1 MFSKLLILTIVAL
14 TATTS
19 FAQSGPSGP
28 SGPSDDFKAC
38 DDNSTPTCPD
48 GTALDLTTKHKP
60 CTDGKPVCADGTIAI
75 PPPHH
80 GPLGNHDLDNINSD
94 VNTLLHK
101 YHNVV
106 YAAATLVGFVFTFV
120 GYKLFPAT
128 MFLAGSAAGGIGS
141 YILTDSV
148 VDDTY
153 IHKVAIIVGVS
164 VTCALIAGVLAL
176 KLRKLGVFLAG
187 AFGGVV
193 GAVALNNAFLI
204 NYTSPIVSV
213 PNFYLY
219 VAAVLLG
226 SIAGVL
232 ALKLERPILILTTS
246 VVGSFC
252 TVYGTKYFIELEK
265 VVPVTSWSSPQ
276 VWIYL
281 SAFLVLLIAGL
292 LIQFSSTKKPRNLN
306 GERRTSLLANDYSSV
321 HIESKN
327 AIVYVA
333 PNNNEGKPS
342 SGSIITSV

>member
-1 MFSKLLILTIVAL
+1 MNTKTLTYLLLIAFSSAIIA
-14 TATTS
+14 S
-19 FAQSGPSGP
+19 SAQHTRG
-28 SGPSDDFKAC
+28 
-38 DDNSTPTCPD
+38 
-48 GTALDLTTKHKP
+48 
-60 CTDGKPVCADGTIAI
+60 DGKPNTRS
-75 PPPHH
+75 
-80 GPLGNHDLDNINSD
+80 GNNLDHTAAANHDSGNNLDHTAAANKDLDNINSG

-265 VVPVTSWSSPQ
+265 VVPVTTWSSPQ

-327 AIVYVA
+327 AIVYAA

>member
-1 MFSKLLILTIVAL
+1 MGRHKTINMGTQPHQTIMNTKTLTYLLFVVFSSAIIA
-14 TATTS
+14 S
-19 FAQSGPSGP
+19 SAQHTRG
-28 SGPSDDFKAC
+28 
-38 DDNSTPTCPD
+38 
-48 GTALDLTTKHKP
+48 
-60 CTDGKPVCADGTIAI
+60 DGKPNTRS
-75 PPPHH
+75 
-80 GPLGNHDLDNINSD
+80 GNNLDHTAAANHDSGNNLDHTAAANKDLDNINSD

-141 YILTDSV
+141 YILVDSV

-265 VVPVTSWSSPQ
+265 VVPVTTWSSPQ

-327 AIVYVA
+327 AIVYAA
-333 PNNNEGKPS
+333 PNNDEGNPS